1 MECYSVTMNNSGTK
15 LALGGLDGKVRIW
28 DVASI
33 LRFKDH
39 TTQEDAQSRN
49 LLDRLKLH
57 SLATI
62 LRPLASV
69 SRHNG
74 VVASVKFSPDGRFI
88 ASGSDDKIILIWEKD
103 DDLANRPKQF
113 GEAEPDM
120 EHWTVR
126 KRLVAH
132 DNDVQDIC
140 WSPDGS
146 LLITV
151 GLDRSIIIWSGTTF
165 ERIKRYDIHQSMV
178 KGVVF
183 DPANKFFA
191 TASDDRTV
199 RIFRFYRKHDGL
211 GSYEFQM
218 EQIVFEPFL
227 KSPLTSYFRRMS
239 WSPDGQHIA
248 IPNATNGPVT
258 SVVIVNR
265 GNWAS
270 DVSLI
275 GHEAPCEVCAFSPR
289 LFRLKDSKDYTTI
302 LALAGQDRTLA
313 IWSTALL
320 KPLVVLHDITMRPI
334 TDLSWTPDGQTL
346 FLSSLDGLIT
356 CVTFDENE
364 LGEVVSENAID
375 TQLLRYGGDQDSK
388 IMPESVSQLK
398 LEALAKSLDRP
409 PKVEDIIPKASI
421 KEPVLNAKED
431 SVVAPLSSS
440 NAVAR
445 TPDKVTLNTATVKGG
460 KKRVAPTLVSKYTL
474 LHETAAKVVK
484 VKKFDI
490 SSKLS
495 QTSYLLPRLGVQT
508 AVHGLSLRLM
518 ARSDQEKKKGDDNDN
533 DNEDMG
539 IDETANQLQTAPTVG
554 HRAKQ
559 RKFRRYIMLRKYP
572 TAFKKI
578 SSLPD
583 EFFSNQAVMNHEIS
597 KLILNQELLRQNPE
611 LVNTT
616 SLDSIEENIY
626 FQVVTTSMNNFVEPN
641 EIVGESKHVVSTIEI
656 RNGPAW
662 PETEELQCSDYAQR
676 LDFVDPTQV
685 SVVNDVEDEKRSY
698 MLYFPY
704 RIQQVVPVM
713 RAETLSHYALI
724 SFDGTVQI
732 IRAYTGAYACPGLE
746 LGSNV
751 VAWRQREGKLLFLT
765 SAGLLY
771 CWELSPEKDLQ
782 NEVRPILN
790 GVSLAPVL
798 NAESTISRVE
808 VFSRGKGESSENTDG
823 GDKDGKKNDTDK
835 KSNDPKQQFEYQA
848 VIDNVSLLE
857 IDELGI
863 PYVMIERT
871 CAIYSYNKELAV
883 WTKVVDPWLFA
894 GDAFKPFCDKR
905 AGKFALIHKSY
916 NAFKEKVGRGERGK
930 CTFDNT
936 TEELSTCIDK
946 RLNDQM
952 RFYKYC

>member
-1 MECYSVTMNNSGTK
+1 MNNNGTK

-39 TTQEDAQSRN
+39 TTVEDAQSRN
-49 LLDRLKLH
+49 LLDRLNLH

-74 VVASVKFSPDGRFI
+74 VVASVKFSPDGRFL

-248 IPNATNGPVT
+248 VPNATNGPVT
-258 SVVIVNR
+258 SVVIVSR

-320 KPLVVLHDITMRPI
+320 KPLVVLHEVAMRPI
-334 TDLSWTPDGQTL
+334 TDLCWTPDGQTL

-356 CVTFDENE
+356 CVAFDENE
-364 LGEVVSENAID
+364 LGEVVDETAVD
-375 TQLLRYGGDQDSK
+375 TQLLRFGGDQDSK
-388 IMPESVSQLK
+388 IMPESVTQLK
-398 LEALAKSLDRP
+398 LEAIAKSLDKV
-409 PKVEDIIPKASI
+409 PKIEKPISKTLLPEPVQTVEDRSSI
-421 KEPVLNAKED
+421 AV
-431 SVVAPLSSS
+431 LSSV
-440 NAVAR
+440 N
-445 TPDKVTLNTATVKGG
+445 VTTKNPERVSLNTATTKGG

-474 LHETAAKVVK
+474 LQDTAAKVVK

-518 ARSDQEKKKGDDNDN
+518 AQSDQEKKADDNDN
-533 DNEDMG
+533 NNEDMG
-539 IDETANQLQTAPTVG
+539 IDEATNQLQTAPIVG

-559 RKFRRYIMLRKYP
+559 KKYRRYLMLHKYP
-572 TAFKKI
+572 TAFKMI

-583 EFFSNQAVMNHEIS
+583 AFFSNQAVMNHELS
-597 KLILNQELLRQNPE
+597 KLIPNQDLFLQNSE

-616 SLDSIEENIY
+616 SLDALDENIY
-626 FQVVTTSMNNFVEPN
+626 FQVVATSISNYVRPN
-641 EIVGESKHVVSTIEI
+641 ELVGESKYVMSTIEV
-656 RNGPAW
+656 RNGPTW
-662 PETEELQCSDYAQR
+662 PEPEELQSVDFAQR

-685 SVVNDVEDEKRSY
+685 SVVNNVDDEKRSY

-713 RAETLSHYALI
+713 RSEHLSHFVLI

-732 IRAYTGAYACPGLE
+732 IRAFTGAYVCPGLE

-751 VAWRQREGKLLFLT
+751 VAWRHREGKLLLLT
-765 SAGLLY
+765 STGLLY
-771 CWELSPEKDLQ
+771 CWELSAEQSLCS
-782 NEVRPILN
+782 EVRTILG

-798 NAESTISRVE
+798 NSETAINQAEVL
-808 VFSRGKGESSENTDG
+808 SRGKVENGEKLNENNHEGRNIDTE
-823 GDKDGKKNDTDK
+823 KKISDTRK
-835 KSNDPKQQFEYQA
+835 QFEYQA
-848 VIDNVSLLE
+848 IIDNISLLE
-857 IDELGI
+857 LDEAGT
-863 PYVMIERT
+863 PYIMLDKTSAVY
-871 CAIYSYNKELAV
+871 CYNRDLAV
-883 WTKVVDPWLFA
+883 WTRVVDPWLFF
-894 GDAFKPFCDKR
+894 GENSKTYCDAR
-905 AGKFALIHKSY
+905 ARPRTLVHRSY
-916 NAFKEKVGRGERGK
+916 DAFKEKVARGERGRYI
-930 CTFDNT
+930 FDSS
-936 TEELSTCIDK
+936 TEELKACIEK
-946 RLNDQM
+946 RFNDQM
-952 RFYKYC
+952 KFYKYS